1 MLPLLLT
8 LLVGCA
14 DPFGDAKKA
23 DTIEAWTTYLATEPS
38 GTNKMRAEKR
48 LEELLVKKA
57 EESKAIPDYDAVLK
71 RFPGSKKKKDMQAGR
86 ANAAFAVADTERTEA
101 GWKKFI
107 VENEFADAALKK
119 RAKSMLT
126 VAKYASALAMTEPVV
141 EQVNLAEDPK
151 GPKDGWGFSTEV
163 ANNSDKTFDYM
174 VLELVF
180 LDADGKKLKAATY
193 PLVAGTGPGGMPI
206 EEAYTKP
213 LEPGAKR
220 AWKYSTGEVPEGWSQ
235 KVSISPVS
243 INVAGEA
250 AADK

>member
-1 MLPLLLT
+1 MLSLLFV

-14 DPFGDAKKA
+14 DPFGDAQKA
-23 DTIEAWTTYLATEPS
+23 DTIEAWNTYLATEPT

-86 ANAAFAVADTERTEA
+86 ANAAFAVADTERSEA
-101 GWKKFI
+101 GWQKFMD
-107 VENEFADAALKK
+107 ENPFADAALKK
-119 RAKSMLT
+119 RAKSMFT
-126 VAKYASALAMTEPVV
+126 VAKFASALAMTEPVV
-141 EQVNLAEDPK
+141 AQVNLAEDPK
-151 GPKDGWGFSTEV
+151 GAKDGWGFSTEV
-163 ANNSDKTFDYM
+163 TNSSDKTFDYM

-193 PLVAGTGPGGMPI
+193 PLVAPTGPGGMPI
-206 EEAYTKP
+206 EEEYTKP

-220 AWKYSTGEVPEGWSQ
+220 VWKFSTGEVPEGWSQ
-235 KVSISPVS
+235 KVTIAPITLNVS
-243 INVAGEA
+243 GEA